1 MFHGGYVTQVRF
13 SHEFW
18 CRNHSLEELHPSF
31 YACLVNKDVLVH
43 SIMDGQ
49 LDGVQ
54 WSWNVRFI
62 KMFSFLEIGV
72 NEISFRFAVLKY
84 PQEVSDQ

>member
-1 MFHGGYVTQVRF
+1 
-13 SHEFW
+13 
-18 CRNHSLEELHPSF
+18 
-31 YACLVNKDVLVH
+31 
-43 SIMDGQ
+43 MDGQ

-84 PQEVSDQ
+84 PQEVNDQ

>member
-1 MFHGGYVTQVRF
+1 MF
-13 SHEFW
+13 SHDNW
-18 CRNHSLEELHPSF
+18 YGNHSLEELNPNL
-31 YACLVNKDVLVH
+31 YAYLVNKDVSIN

-62 KMFSFLEIGV
+62 KRFSFLEIGV

>member
-1 MFHGGYVTQVRF
+1 MF
-13 SHEFW
+13 SHDNW
-18 CRNHSLEELHPSF
+18 YGNHSLEELYPNL
-31 YACLVNKDVLVH
+31 YAYSVNKDVSIN

-62 KMFSFLEIGV
+62 KRFSFLEIGV